1 MLVSPNE
8 IGVFSLKTGFAYMMK
23 IGFAYMMTHALG
35 YVNHC
40 YIFNVQL
47 L

>member
-1 MLVSPNE
+1 MLVSLNE

-23 IGFAYMMTHALG
+23 SGFVYMFALG